1 MWTFSGPIHLGPK
14 EHMPTRSWTVA
25 AQRSTHCTHPSCP
38 PQWGPVSR
46 TETDSPPPPISR
58 EEWVDNDN
66 IQCDAAVI
74 RELCVSR
81 DSYSGR
87 KELDVFI
94 EMLCIR

>member
-46 TETDSPPPPISR
+46 TETDSPPPP
-58 EEWVDNDN
+58 
-66 IQCDAAVI
+66 Q
-74 RELCVSR
+74 
-81 DSYSGR
+81 
-87 KELDVFI
+87 
-94 EMLCIR
+94 